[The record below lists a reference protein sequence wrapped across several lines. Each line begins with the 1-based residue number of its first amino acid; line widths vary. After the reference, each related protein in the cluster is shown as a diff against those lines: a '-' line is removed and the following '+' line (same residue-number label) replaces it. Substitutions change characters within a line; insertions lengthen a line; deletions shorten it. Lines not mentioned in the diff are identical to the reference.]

1 MPLLVD
7 VKERP
12 LKCCPDD
19 LSFQS
24 TGAYCINHEVI
35 FAIMLIF
42 FS

>member
-7 VKERP
+7 LKERP

-24 TGAYCINHEVI
+24 TGA
-35 FAIMLIF
+35 
-42 FS
+42 